1 MKPGDSRLHVRVEAP
16 SGFKGQYL
24 RNMRDN
30 QIYFCTDVGSDGVTV
45 HQAEGFG
52 GSWGGP
58 EILLTWRLVKARYA
72 LMVHV
77 ADIETKGNA

>member
-1 MKPGDSRLHVRVEAP
+1 MTPGDSRVPVWVEAGT
-16 SGFKGQYL
+16 GFKKQYL
-24 RNMRDN
+24 RNMKDD
-30 QIYFCTDVGSDGVTV
+30 QIYYCTDVGSDGVTV

-77 ADIETKGNA
+77 SDIEIPT